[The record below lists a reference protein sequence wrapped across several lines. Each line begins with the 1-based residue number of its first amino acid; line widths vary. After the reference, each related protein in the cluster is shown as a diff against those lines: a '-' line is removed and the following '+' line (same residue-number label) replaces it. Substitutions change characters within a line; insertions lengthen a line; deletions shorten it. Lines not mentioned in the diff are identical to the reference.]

1 MAIAPASVQG
11 ATEQQPS
18 AARQQ
23 GQWPEAGAMGRQ
35 AAVAV
40 AKGGAELSREGGII
54 TYEEGSFVWDP
65 LEEQWDVM

>member
-1 MAIAPASVQG
+1 
-11 ATEQQPS
+11 
-18 AARQQ
+18 
-23 GQWPEAGAMGRQ
+23 MGRQ